1 MQPAARSSST
11 TLEIPAGVGA
21 TVTVNVLLTVL
32 GLSSALVAV
41 QVTVVVPSG
50 KVEPE
55 AGVQLT
61 VGAVTSPASSTAVGR
76 AQVTTAP
83 SGLLTSTVMLAGT
96 PAMPRSVSLTVTV
109 KVWLTLLGLSSAL
122 VAVQVTVVVPIGKVE
137 PEAGVQLTVGATR
150 SAASSTAVG
159 KA

>member
-55 AGVQLT
+55 AGVQRT
-61 VGAVTSPASSTAVGR
+61 VGAGSSPASSTAVGR
-76 AQVTTAP
+76 AHGTTPPA
-83 SGLLTSTVMLAGT
+83 GLFTSSPMLART
-96 PAMPRSVSLTVTV
+96 PATPR
-109 KVWLTLLGLSSAL
+109 
-122 VAVQVTVVVPIGKVE
+122 
-137 PEAGVQLTVGATR
+137 
-150 SAASSTAVG
+150 
-159 KA
+159 